1 MNSSGWPVNWPEM
14 SSESD
19 GKARNAERIVTLK
32 SSGTSR
38 GRQKAVHKQKR
49 FPATSPLDTS
59 STRWRALLFFT
70 GEKNDL
76 VTRRAKTNF

>member
-49 FPATSPLDTS
+49 FPASSPFLETVN
-59 STRWRALLFFT
+59 TLEGTFVFK
-70 GEKNDL
+70 E
-76 VTRRAKTNF
+76 

>member
-14 SSESD
+14 PSESD
-19 GKARNAERIVTLK
+19 GTARNAERIVTLK

-49 FPATSPLDTS
+49 FPATSPLGTS
-59 STRWRALLFFT
+59 STRWRALLFFYPVFFLV
-70 GEKNDL
+70 GEK
-76 VTRRAKTNF
+76 KHES